1 MGLIAFMPVH
11 AQGIFYCSPAPIE
24 ITGPAAY
31 VPGFQFI
38 VTFSQPSGTSILT
51 ELTRKFNYTAE
62 EGLRPLG
69 DFYKTVGFQTDSVN
83 EYILRIKA
91 NYSQPVNQTIQY
103 SIVSAGEAAGSH
115 DFWCI
120 SSQVELIF
128 HITTT
133 KNPTSAEAIAEALDQ
148 RQIARDLLAQ
158 KRQDET
164 NANDAAILNRVN
176 QVFVVVAVAAAASI
190 YLFVKDLRR
199 RSPIY
204 G

>member
-1 MGLIAFMPVH
+1 MPVH

-38 VTFSQPSGTSILT
+38 VSFSQPSGTSILT

-62 EGLRPLG
+62 EGLKPLG

-83 EYILRIKA
+83 EYIFRIKA

-103 SIVSAGEAAGSH
+103 SIVSAGESAGSH

-120 SSQVELIF
+120 SSQVELVF

-158 KRQDET
+158 KRQNEVTGRFDSLDSAFT
-164 NANDAAILNRVN
+164 NLLYA
-176 QVFVVVAVAAAASI
+176 FTVVAAVAFYPIAQEI
-190 YLFVKDLRR
+190 YRR
-199 RSPIY
+199 WPRY